1 MRIQILMLSG
11 ALALSACVPPPPPPA
26 PQPAPKP
33 VAPPPAPVQPQRP
46 AAEWIDWPLAA
57 GDWAYRRDPRGSIAL
72 FGPQGTD
79 ATVTLRCDT
88 GLRRIYLSR
97 EGAGTGGRIVV
108 RSSSSMKEF
117 AASLTGTTPA
127 YLTAEITPNDPIL
140 DAIALSRGRF
150 AIEADG
156 MQPIAIPSW
165 AEITRIVED
174 CRA

>member
-1 MRIQILMLSG
+1 MRIQILMLSS

-33 VAPPPAPVQPQRP
+33 VAPAPTPVQPLRP

-57 GDWAYRRDPRGSIAL
+57 GDWVYRRDARGSIAL
-72 FGPQGTD
+72 FGPSGGN

-88 GLRRIYLSR
+88 GLRRVYLSR
-97 EGAGTGGRIVV
+97 EGSGAGGKMVV

-117 AASLTGTTPA
+117 TASPTGATPA
-127 YLTAEITPNDPIL
+127 YPAVEITPTDPIL
-140 DAIALSRGRF
+140 DAMALSRGRV

-156 MQPIAIPSW
+156 TQPIAIPSW

-174 CRA
+174 CRT